1 MFLVEFTS
9 PQKRQFVML
18 ANHIIYSDKKL
29 HKKEKELMS
38 LIYEEI
44 NLKSSNNI
52 SMKILPKVLKPE
64 KYFKSKNDRIYLLIE
79 LVALAYADNTYS
91 KEEKLLISDLGIT
104 LGIKPKSLKKIEI
117 WVKKYNQLIKEIKK
131 I

>member
-1 MFLVEFTS
+1 MFLIEFTP
-9 PQKRQFVML
+9 PQKNQFAIL
-18 ANHIIYSDKKL
+18 ANQLIYSDKKL
-29 HKKEKELMS
+29 HKNEKELMS
-38 LIYEEI
+38 LIFEEI
-44 NLKSSNNI
+44 NLKSSQKV

-64 KYFKSKNDRIYLLIE
+64 KYFKTRYDRIYLLIE
-79 LVALAYADNTYS
+79 LVALAYADNLYS
-91 KEEKLLISDLGIT
+91 KEEKLFISDLGIM